1 MIPKLITTSDIRV
14 CRTYSE
20 EFSIAGDAVVGGSHI
35 QLDKA
40 MGIAIQCLLTVEDNC
55 GHGQLI
61 VVARRIDAEVAPA
74 LRHFAIQ
81 VRHLRIYRLL
91 HLHRFRIQDAHRGLI
106 IVGFLVSIA
115 TRISYKQSAIIQ
127 GDAFGLIANLRSCH
141 HLKGSKIYLCHIAP
155 IKILSTTRRLALV
168 SVASDI
174 YVVPIRT
181 EFTIVRDILSSS
193 HSPTLRRYKL
203 YDVRPVD
210 SNGYQIVVY
219 LNNVVWRVANL
230 LAIHIAKPLIAY
242 HMIILKIGQF
252 TII

>member
-1 MIPKLITTSDIRV
+1 M
-14 CRTYSE
+14 
-20 EFSIAGDAVVGGSHI
+20 
-35 QLDKA
+35 
-40 MGIAIQCLLTVEDNC
+40 
-55 GHGQLI
+55 
-61 VVARRIDAEVAPA
+61 
-74 LRHFAIQ
+74 
-81 VRHLRIYRLL
+81 
-91 HLHRFRIQDAHRGLI
+91 
-106 IVGFLVSIA
+106 
-115 TRISYKQSAIIQ
+115 
-127 GDAFGLIANLRSCH
+127 
-141 HLKGSKIYLCHIAP
+141 
-155 IKILSTTRRLALV
+155 

-181 EFTIVRDILSSS
+181 EFTIARDILGSS

-242 HMIILKIGQF
+242 HMIILEIGQF